1 MPDGRACCSPAGS
14 ALFNASAIK
23 DMTSIQEYAIQTSV
37 SGRYLLQLPSNSV
50 PAPLLIGFHGY
61 GQTAEDEIA
70 LLKAIPGSARWLCC
84 SIEAL
89 HPVYTPRGETGA
101 SWMTSRAREQR
112 ITENVNY
119 VDAVIKRIRESA
131 SVGDRVCFH
140 GFSQGCGMAC
150 RAALLGSYR
159 ACGLMLLG
167 GDIPPELSVNGGVD
181 RVHLAR
187 GNEDRFYSPEKY
199 EHDCAR
205 FRDAGLPFTAT
216 LFSGEHGANEEY
228 CNAAGEFLATV

>member
-1 MPDGRACCSPAGS
+1 MAGS
-14 ALFNASAIK
+14 AWLNASAINA
-23 DMTSIQEYAIQTSV
+23 MFSIQDYTIQTLV
-37 SGRYLLQLPSNSV
+37 SGRYLLQLPSYSG
-50 PAPLLIGFHGY
+50 PAPLFVGFHGY
-61 GQTAEDEIA
+61 GQTAEDELA
-70 LLKAIPGSARWLCC
+70 LLRGIPGSERWLCC

-89 HPVYTPRGETGA
+89 HPVYTPRGDTGA
-101 SWMTSRAREQR
+101 SWMTSRQREQR
-112 ITENVNY
+112 ITENVHY
-119 VDAVIKRIRESA
+119 VDAVIKCVRESVPV
-131 SVGDRVCFH
+131 SDTLCFH
-140 GFSQGCGMAC
+140 GFSQGCGMAS

-167 GDIPPELSVNGGVD
+167 GDIPPELSVNGGVG

-187 GNEDRFYSPEKY
+187 GNGDRFYSQEKF

-205 FRDAGLPFTAT
+205 IRETGLPFTAT